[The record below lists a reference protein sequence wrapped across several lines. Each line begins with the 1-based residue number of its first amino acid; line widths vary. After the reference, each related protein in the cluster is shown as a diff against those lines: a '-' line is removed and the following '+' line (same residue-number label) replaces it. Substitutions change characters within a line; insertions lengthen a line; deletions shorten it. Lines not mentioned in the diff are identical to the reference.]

1 MPRQRMAPGEWG
13 KITVKETGPG
23 VFTAY
28 AYVRDEDGRRRKV
41 ARSGVSEEDARR
53 NMQRHLKKRTT
64 PLADAVV
71 TDRTTLDELFPIW
84 LASKSNLKRQSRNVY
99 EQAWKRHG
107 RKQLGALRIRELP
120 TSRAERHLANI
131 AARSKS
137 NAKTFRV
144 VLLGMFALAVR
155 YDVLPVNPI
164 RETSR
169 SGGKQSGA
177 RALTPE
183 EFAAV
188 RKAVRDYRDR
198 EKGFGP
204 RPGRQLPEFVDVL
217 VSTGCR
223 PNEVLSL
230 RWSDVDLL
238 ADPPTMTITGTMID
252 HGAVKGE
259 ALHRQDERKGDAPA
273 HTVILP
279 KLAVEALTTL
289 FGDAAGPDS
298 PVFSNRDGGWMS
310 LANMRRSL
318 RAALPEEL
326 RWVTPRSFRPTV
338 ATVVRDNL
346 GPAEAQAQLSHAK
359 LATTERHYLERRT
372 VGPDARK
379 ALDQFTEGK

>member
-1 MPRQRMAPGEWG
+1 MPRQRMTPGEWG
-13 KITVKETGPG
+13 KITVKLSSPG
-23 VFTAY
+23 QFTAS
-28 AYVRDEDGRRRKV
+28 AYVRDEDGNRRKV
-41 ARSGVSEEDARR
+41 RRTGSSEEAARR
-53 NMQRHLKKRTT
+53 NLLRHLKERTA
-64 PLADAVV
+64 PLADAVI
-71 TDRTTLDELFPIW
+71 TDRMTLSELFPIW
-84 LASKSNLKRQSRNVY
+84 LATKTKLKPQSRDVY
-99 EQAWKRHG
+99 QQAWNRHG
-107 RKQLGALRIRELP
+107 RKQIGELRIRELP
-120 TSRAERHLANI
+120 TSRAETHLGKI
-131 AARSKS
+131 AARSAS

-169 SGGKQSGA
+169 TGGTQSGA
-177 RALTPE
+177 RALTPD
-183 EFAAV
+183 EFATL
-188 RKAVRDYRDR
+188 RKAVRAYRDR

-217 VSTGCR
+217 VSTGWR

-238 ADPPTMTITGTMID
+238 ADPPTITATGTMID

-259 ALHRQDERKGDAPA
+259 PLHRQDSRKGDAPD
-273 HTVILP
+273 HTVIIP
-279 KLAVEALTTL
+279 QLAVEALTIL

-298 PVFSNRDGGWMS
+298 PVFTNRNGDWMS

-326 RWVTPRSFRPTV
+326 KWVTPRSFRPTV
-338 ATVVRDNL
+338 ATVVRNDL
-346 GPAEAQAQLSHAK
+346 GPSEAQAQLSHAK

-379 ALDQFTEGK
+379 ALDQFAKGK

>member
-1 MPRQRMAPGEWG
+1 M
-13 KITVKETGPG
+13 
-23 VFTAY
+23 
-28 AYVRDEDGRRRKV
+28 
-41 ARSGVSEEDARR
+41 
-53 NMQRHLKKRTT
+53 
-64 PLADAVV
+64 
-71 TDRTTLDELFPIW
+71 
-84 LASKSNLKRQSRNVY
+84 
-99 EQAWKRHG
+99 
-107 RKQLGALRIRELP
+107 
-120 TSRAERHLANI
+120 
-131 AARSKS
+131 
-137 NAKTFRV
+137 
-144 VLLGMFALAVR
+144 
-155 YDVLPVNPI
+155 
-164 RETSR
+164 
-169 SGGKQSGA
+169 
-177 RALTPE
+177 
-183 EFAAV
+183 
-188 RKAVRDYRDR
+188 
-198 EKGFGP
+198 
-204 RPGRQLPEFVDVL
+204 RQLPEFVDVL
-217 VSTGCR
+217 MSTGCR

-346 GPAEAQAQLSHAK
+346 GPPEAQAQLSHAK